1 MQQPGSPNPG
11 SDATSDQAADHTPG
25 HEPGH
30 EPGAGPMLP
39 DADDWGSASP
49 AYISSPRLRHEV
61 NRALIWVGI
70 IGMVALAIYIS
81 QALLVIFAALVF
93 ASMVDGG
100 ARLIGRY
107 LAIPR
112 GIRIAMVLLGAVAF
126 LIWLGYFAGSQIAE
140 QAATLPAIIEAQIN
154 RLVDLA
160 QENGVA
166 ISGREMQSMS
176 NQVLS
181 GVGTVTRA
189 IGGIAGAMG
198 TTVIILVIGIY
209 IALEPNLY
217 ERGVEWMAPRTERS
231 ELRKTLAQMAQT
243 LRRLMAGRVVG
254 MVFEGVFTWIALELF
269 DVPMAALLGILTG
282 LLAFIPNL
290 GALISGILM
299 AVVGFSVGVETGLAA
314 IAIYFVV
321 QTFDG
326 YVVIP
331 MIARKTVDLPP
342 ALVLGAQLIMG
353 ILFGIIGLLL
363 ADPLLAM
370 IKVALVRRSEANEAA
385 QTAASAAEQARAGIP
400 PDDMTQPEL
409 SQGA

>member
-1 MQQPGSPNPG
+1 MSQQGKDSPKDLPPPAAVH
-11 SDATSDQAADHTPG
+11 DAVL
-25 HEPGH
+25 
-30 EPGAGPMLP
+30 GAE
-39 DADDWGSASP
+39 DWGGASP
-49 AYISSPRLRHEV
+49 AYIANPKLRHEV
-61 NRALIWVGI
+61 NKALVWVAV
-70 IGMVALAIYIS
+70 IGLVALAVYIS
-81 QALLVIFAALVF
+81 QAILVIFAALVF
-93 ASMVDGG
+93 ASMIDGG

-112 GIRIAMVLLGAVAF
+112 TLRIAMVLLGAVAF
-126 LIWLGYFAGSQIAE
+126 LLWLGYFAGSQIAE
-140 QAATLPAIIEAQIN
+140 QAATLPAILETQLD
-154 RLVDLA
+154 RLIALA
-160 QENGVA
+160 RENGFAVSIA
-166 ISGREMQSMS
+166 DAQSMLD
-176 NQVLS
+176 QVVS

-189 IGGIAGAMG
+189 IGGIAGALG

-217 ERGVEWMAPRTERS
+217 ERGVEWMAPRNGRS
-231 ELRKTLAQMAQT
+231 ELRKTLQEMAQNM
-243 LRRLMAGRVVG
+243 RRLMAGRVVG

-269 DVPMAALLGILTG
+269 GVPMAALLGILTG

-299 AVVGFSVGVETGLAA
+299 AIVGFSVGVETGIAA
-314 IAIYFVV
+314 IVVYFVV

-353 ILFGIIGLLL
+353 LLFGIIGLLL

-370 IKVALVRRSEANEAA
+370 LKVVLVRRSEVNDAA
-385 QTAASAAEQARAGIP
+385 QAASAAA
-400 PDDMTQPEL
+400 EL
-409 SQGA
+409 AKSGST

>member
-1 MQQPGSPNPG
+1 M
-11 SDATSDQAADHTPG
+11 DQSGTDST
-25 HEPGH
+25 
-30 EPGAGPMLP
+30 P
-39 DADDWGSASP
+39 DAKPSHPLPENRRIDPPIPADAQDADEWGGASP
-49 AYISSPRLRHEV
+49 AYISNPRLRHEV
-61 NRALIWVGI
+61 SKALIWVGV
-70 IGMVALAIYIS
+70 IGSVALAVYIS
-81 QALLVIFAALVF
+81 QALLVIFASLVF
-93 ASMVDGG
+93 ASLIDGG

-112 GIRIAMVLLGAVAF
+112 ALRIVMVLLGAIAF
-126 LIWLGYFAGSQIAE
+126 LIWLGYFAGSQITE
-140 QAATLPAIIEAQIN
+140 QAATLPAIVEAQLNELIA
-154 RLVDLA
+154 LA
-160 QENGVA
+160 RANGMAVSLSDA
-166 ISGREMQSMS
+166 QSMLD
-176 NQVLS
+176 QVLS

-189 IGGIAGAMG
+189 IGGIAGAIG

-209 IALEPNLY
+209 VALEPNLY
-217 ERGVEWMAPRTERS
+217 ERGVEWMAPRNGRS
-231 ELRKTLAQMAQT
+231 ELRKTLAEMALT
-243 LRRLMAGRVVG
+243 MRRLMAGRVVG

-269 DVPMAALLGILTG
+269 GVPMAALLGILTG

-299 AVVGFSVGVETGLAA
+299 AIVGFSVGVETGIAA
-314 IAIYFVV
+314 IVVYFVV

-370 IKVALVRRSEANEAA
+370 LKVALVRRSEANDAA
-385 QTAASAAEQARAGIP
+385 QAAGMDVQEGAPAG
-400 PDDMTQPEL
+400 
-409 SQGA
+409 S

>member
-1 MQQPGSPNPG
+1 MQQPGQNS
-11 SDATSDQAADHTPG
+11 TPG
-25 HEPGH
+25 ETPDQPRDPASGPASDLPGI
-30 EPGAGPMLP
+30 GA
-39 DADDWGSASP
+39 DEEDWGSASP

-61 NRALIWVGI
+61 NRALVWVGV
-70 IGMVALAIYIS
+70 IGIVALAVYIS

-93 ASMVDGG
+93 ASLIDGG

-112 GIRIAMVLLGAVAF
+112 TLRIIMVLLLAIAF
-126 LIWLGYFAGSQIAE
+126 LIWLGYFAGQQITE
-140 QAATLPAIIEAQIN
+140 QAATLPAIVEAQLN
-154 RLVDLA
+154 ELVTLA
-160 QENGVA
+160 RENGLAV
-166 ISGREMQSMS
+166 SVDNLQSMLD
-176 NQVLS
+176 QVLS

-189 IGGIAGAMG
+189 LGGIAGALG
-198 TTVIILVIGIY
+198 TTVIVLVIGIY

-217 ERGVEWMAPRTERS
+217 ERGVEWMSPRNGRG
-231 ELRKTLAQMAQT
+231 ELRKTLADMAHT
-243 LRRLMAGRVVG
+243 MRRLMAGRVVG
-254 MVFEGVFTWIALELF
+254 MVFEGFFTYLALELF
-269 DVPMAALLGILTG
+269 GVPMAALLGILTG

-299 AVVGFSVGVETGLAA
+299 AIVGFSVGVETGLAA
-314 IAIYFVV
+314 IAVYFVV

-353 ILFGIIGLLL
+353 LLFGIIGLLL

-370 IKVALVRRSEANEAA
+370 LKVALVRRSEVNDAA
-385 QTAASAAEQARAGIP
+385 QAAQSAAERTKNETA
-400 PDDMTQPEL
+400 
-409 SQGA
+409 